1 MDLPMPLPPVL
12 NFALYFGTALLA
24 WVATLALYARMTP
37 YPEFRLVR
45 EGNLAAAWSLAGTAL
60 GLALPLASLVAHAVS
75 LADLATWA
83 VVALLAQAAL
93 WWGTRRLLFP
103 DLREAILADR
113 VSVGVLLG
121 ALSLGLGMLN
131 AASLTY

>member
-1 MDLPMPLPPVL
+1 MPLPPLL
-12 NFALYFGTALLA
+12 NFALYLGTALLA
-24 WVATLALYARMTP
+24 WAGMLALYVRLTP
-37 YPEFRLVR
+37 YPEFQLVR
-45 EGNLAAAWSLAGTAL
+45 QGNLAAAWSLAGTAL

-83 VVALLAQAAL
+83 AVALLAQGAL
-93 WWGTRRLLFP
+93 WWAVRRILFP

-113 VSVGVLLG
+113 ASVGVLLG
-121 ALSLGLGMLN
+121 ALSLGLGLLN

>member
-1 MDLPMPLPPVL
+1 MPLPPIL
-12 NFALYFGTALLA
+12 NFALYLGTALLA
-24 WVATLALYARMTP
+24 WVLMLALYVRLTP
-37 YPEFRLVR
+37 YPEFQLVR

-83 VVALLAQAAL
+83 VVALLAQGLL
-93 WWGTRRLLFP
+93 WWAVRRLLFP
-103 DLREAILADR
+103 DLRDAMLAGR
-113 VSVGVLLG
+113 TSVGVLLG
-121 ALSLGLGMLN
+121 ALSLGLGLLN

>member
-1 MDLPMPLPPVL
+1 MPLPPVL

-24 WVATLALYARMTP
+24 WGTMLALYARLTP

-45 EGNLAAAWSLAGTAL
+45 EGNQAAAWSLSGTAL

-93 WWGTRRLLFP
+93 WWGARRLLFP

-121 ALSLGLGMLN
+121 ALSLGLGVLN

>member
-1 MDLPMPLPPVL
+1 MQLSPLL
-12 NFALYFGTALLA
+12 NFALYFGTALALWA
-24 WVATLALYARMTP
+24 LMLALYDLLTP
-37 YPEFRLVR
+37 YPEFRLVH
-45 EGNLAAAWSLAGTAL
+45 EGNQAAAWSLAGTAL

-75 LADLATWA
+75 LLDLASWA
-83 VVALLAQAAL
+83 AVALLAQGAL
-93 WWGTRRLLFP
+93 WWVARRLLFP

-121 ALSLGLGMLN
+121 ALSLGLGVLN

>member
-1 MDLPMPLPPVL
+1 MPLPPVL

-24 WVATLALYARMTP
+24 WVAMLALYARMTP